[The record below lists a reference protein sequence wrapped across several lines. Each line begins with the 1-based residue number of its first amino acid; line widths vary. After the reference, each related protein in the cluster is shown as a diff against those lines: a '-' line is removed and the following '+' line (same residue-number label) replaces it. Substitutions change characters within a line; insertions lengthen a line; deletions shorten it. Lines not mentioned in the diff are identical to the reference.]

1 MHNRGK
7 IGQIVRFHREAAR
20 LTRQALSELAG
31 VGRTV
36 IYDIEH
42 GKETVR
48 LSTLLRLLEALNITF
63 TLESPL
69 MPQFEA
75 TGQADTE
82 TEQDTH
88 ENS

>member
-1 MHNRGK
+1 M
-7 IGQIVRFHREAAR
+7 
-20 LTRQALSELAG
+20 
-31 VGRTV
+31 GRTV

-82 TEQDTH
+82 TKSPNGRSWKPTPVRSIAALGSSPEQTDARA
-88 ENS
+88 E